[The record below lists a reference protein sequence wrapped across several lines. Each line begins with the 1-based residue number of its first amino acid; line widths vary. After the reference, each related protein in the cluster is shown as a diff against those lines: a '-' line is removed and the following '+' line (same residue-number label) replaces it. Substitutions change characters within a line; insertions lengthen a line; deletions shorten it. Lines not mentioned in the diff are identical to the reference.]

1 MQWCDFWLLKLIARH
16 SVKLD
21 QLIVALSTGAM
32 SLYSLNLDKTTPQ
45 LHHIGTYE
53 HFDSSTLLLS
63 LSVEKASADILATLS
78 TGEAAIIDG
87 SNEGTIKKSWKAHDL
102 EVWCSAWKT
111 SNEVLTGGD
120 DSMLKLWDIREDTAT
135 PSITS
140 KWYVPAFRIPQTQS
154 QRRRSIYLSDF
165 RDPNTYWIL

>member
-1 MQWCDFWLLKLIARH
+1 
-16 SVKLD
+16 VNLD
-21 QLIVALSTGAM
+21 QLIVALSTGAT
-32 SLYSLNLDKTTPQ
+32 SLYSLNSDMTKPQ
-45 LHHIGTYE
+45 LHHIGTYQ
-53 HFDSSTLLLS
+53 HFTSSTLVLS

-78 TGEAAIIDG
+78 TGEVAIIDMN
-87 SNEGTIKKSWKAHDL
+87 NEGTVKKSWKAHDL
-102 EVWCSAWKT
+102 EAWCSAWKT

-120 DSMLKLWDIREDTAT
+120 DSMLKSWDIRVDTAT

-154 QRRRSIYLSDF
+154 QRRRSIYLSNF